1 MADGVITLEFDV
13 PISQLVSD
21 SKKIDKILDALGKN
35 AGAQMDSSFK
45 DNSEKVKKTASE
57 TKSDVDKKLG
67 KFKPKIDA
75 DNEEAK
81 RKAEETRKE
90 MEKIPKTRRSHL
102 GADNSEAN
110 RKADETKKKI
120 FGIPE
125 RHTTT
130 ISVTDHLSSI
140 LDRIKGKSREAEEPV
155 SHLGEIIKGTFIGS
169 LASNAVSSA
178 WGHLT
183 GWIGKAIDM
192 GKDYALEQQTMLA
205 SWTTLTGSAKEGQA
219 MVDMTNQMAIAANN
233 STKMVDQLNQKL
245 YAVTNSASKTGE
257 LTKSILTLQDAFG
270 VDDAAIA
277 NFSVQYSQMIGNGKA
292 QAMDMMSIQNVFP
305 KFKGELL
312 DYMRLQTNNHKLTM
326 QQLNDMM
333 SKGKI
338 TSGIMN
344 DVLIKMGKQYAG
356 ATENFTKTIPGMFRT
371 IESTMPTLLGKLTQP
386 FAKAANPIIG
396 AISNWVTSKP
406 TEKEFEKIGTTT
418 AEGMNKVINAF
429 AGKGSDSK
437 QMVDS
442 LNKALDNLNS
452 WLKRVFD
459 YIADHAKDI
468 KQFASDLW
476 DIAKVLGKQVWD
488 DWVSIISDIADALGL
503 TAKNSDKATTP
514 MGKLADV
521 VHALAQN
528 KTAIKLIADAI
539 VAISAIK
546 TMNKVL
552 SPLEK
557 IANLKVGKGTV
568 LDYLKDG
575 VNGQG
580 FGGALQSVKSAGGWS
595 SLIKSPKKGGM
606 STLGKVALAGAVVFD
621 GAQIIKNFSD
631 AVNSS
636 DARKKTESIGE
647 IVGGTIGTAIGAWFY
662 GPEGALLGE
671 QIGSNLGGSI
681 ADSVKSSLDKI
692 NDDVNGDHVN
702 GIWKSDARNPQ
713 EKKWHTSHNLYPI
726 GKTTP
731 FSPDFFVAAAVN
743 SWTELTHIGDK
754 DFWARQR
761 GPNSHVARGDEGTWM
776 EGITDNLAAFKKW
789 YDKTSQK
796 TDKWR
801 VQDSVPGVLSNI
813 KKSYDNFSK
822 NNGWSHLGAGAL
834 ALGNNLLDH
843 IPGGSAIR
851 SGIKLD
857 SLIPKLNDMKFDD
870 SGIKSFNKQLGKN
883 TDEFIKQLPH
893 PDFGAMGKGIS
904 DVWKNLTNF
913 NPQVSGK
920 PPKVKDLKQLKSGI
934 LPNIDVEK
942 WSKDIVSKLNGIKWP
957 ELPKIKMPEFHPIK
971 WVEGKFK
978 GFKWPKLPKFHMP
991 KFNFSDWIKGIQK
1004 KLHGFKFKWP
1014 KIHMP
1019 KFKWPKIRLPKLDV
1033 KGWLAKMGAHIHK
1046 FKFPKLKAPKWQG
1059 WDALKK
1065 TVSRTWDKIRTNTS
1079 KSAGKLWDDAK
1090 KGMKSLKN
1098 GISDYL
1104 DDIHKAWHS
1113 MWNGLAKWF
1122 GNIWDD
1128 IKKKASGGINGV
1140 IDIINGG
1147 IGGINGIIHDF
1158 GGKSNTIGK
1167 ISHVKL
1173 ATGTG
1178 AFSGPRRP
1186 ITQRTLALLNDGHDS
1201 PETGNR
1207 EMVWDKRTG
1216 ALNLV
1221 PGINTLAWLEPGQ
1234 EVFNAS
1240 ETAELLGAS
1249 RFAKGTGIGATVG
1262 KAFGDIGSWAEGLWN
1277 GAVSKTKGLIKWFKE
1292 AMNIVSH
1299 PVEALNSFFKFDGKG
1314 LKGFFTD
1321 LGPLAFN
1328 VSKKAAQSWWNQLW
1342 SMVGGKLND
1351 GGGEANSKLASEM
1364 MKLGDGKKY
1373 VWGATGPSA
1382 YDCSGLVQAAA
1393 RKLGVDLPRNSSAQY
1408 GATSAVSHPEP
1419 GDLVFFGNH
1428 GASHVGVYLSKDSY
1442 YSAQSPSAGIGVGK
1456 ISAVHEGP
1464 VSYRRI
1470 KGLSQDVSSKESS
1483 KGVSNKAI
1491 YNQVGGGFWKF
1502 ISKLADLFGDHM
1514 ANPADDGVER
1524 WRPAVKRALSML
1536 HLSTSSSM
1544 VNRVLRQMSTESSG
1558 NPKAMGG
1565 TDGLAD
1571 GHAMGLMQVKP
1582 GTFAAY
1588 KLRGHNN
1595 IWNGFDNLLA
1605 GLNYA
1610 KHKYGDSL
1618 SYLGNGHGYRNG
1630 GRVFSHQLAELA
1642 EEDPEYVLNPNKDS
1656 FDVLLPEAVRERAE
1670 KAPDSEAAQWNH
1682 IYNFDKLRKSTANGY
1697 RYFAMNGDQQADGGT
1712 HTLRKVDET
1721 RNTTKGDV
1729 KINIKLDSST
1739 IARKTYPKSKL
1750 MKAREI
1756 DIAEM
1761 GGAIPVD

>member
-130 ISVTDHLSSI
+130 IGVTDHLSSI

-169 LASNAVSSA
+169 LASNAVSSV

-333 SKGKI
+333 SQGKI
-338 TSGIMN
+338 TSDIMN

-371 IESTMPTLLGKLTQP
+371 IESTLPTLLGKLTQP

-476 DIAKVLGKQVWD
+476 DIAKVLGKQIWD

-568 LDYLKDG
+568 LDYLKDTLK
-575 VNGQG
+575 NGSIDNFKNMSLPQKAAG
-580 FGGALQSVKSAGGWS
+580 IAAGGYAAYDVVDNGY
-595 SLIKSPKKGGM
+595 KGATQNNKTQLAGAIGGGIAGLAGFVL
-606 STLGKVALAGAVVFD
+606 SDGNPYVALAAEQGGKKLTEWGADSAQKWIKGWNDYNSKHKPNPIKQPISYHAYRAHEVIDEIKNPKNNEGKGYIPGTPNKYYDFNSDYGLWGNFNVFAANQAASLGHFFDPKWYATHNPRGSAWGNLMHWAMTAPSLDLNGLDKQGRKTGDDLAKKLFGGLKFD
-621 GAQIIKNFSD
+621 GLN
-631 AVNSS
+631 
-636 DARKKTESIGE
+636 
-647 IVGGTIGTAIGAWFY
+647 W
-662 GPEGALLGE
+662 
-671 QIGSNLGGSI
+671 
-681 ADSVKSSLDKI
+681 
-692 NDDVNGDHVN
+692 
-702 GIWKSDARNPQ
+702 
-713 EKKWHTSHNLYPI
+713 
-726 GKTTP
+726 
-731 FSPDFFVAAAVN
+731 SP
-743 SWTELTHIGDK
+743 K
-754 DFWARQR
+754 
-761 GPNSHVARGDEGTWM
+761 
-776 EGITDNLAAFKKW
+776 
-789 YDKTSQK
+789 
-796 TDKWR
+796 
-801 VQDSVPGVLSNI
+801 
-813 KKSYDNFSK
+813 
-822 NNGWSHLGAGAL
+822 
-834 ALGNNLLDH
+834 
-843 IPGGSAIR
+843 
-851 SGIKLD
+851 
-857 SLIPKLNDMKFDD
+857 
-870 SGIKSFNKQLGKN
+870 
-883 TDEFIKQLPH
+883 
-893 PDFGAMGKGIS
+893 GKGINNS
-904 DVWKNLTNF
+904 ILKNLSAFWNSGPKSGALTDWLKDF
-913 NPQVSGK
+913 KPHVSGK
-920 PPKVKDLKQLKSGI
+920 APSIGKMKFSSAGI
-934 LPNIDVEK
+934 LPNIDVGK
-942 WSKDIVSKLNGIKWP
+942 WSKDIISKLNGIKWP

-978 GFKWPKLPKFHMP
+978 GFKWPKLPRFHMP

-1014 KIHMP
+1014 KIHLP
-1019 KFKWPKIRLPKLDV
+1019 KFKWPKIKLPKLDV

-1128 IKKKASGGINGV
+1128 IKKKASGGINGI
-1140 IDIINGG
+1140 IDILNGG

-1249 RFAKGTGIGATVG
+1249 RFAKGTGIGAKVG
-1262 KAFGDIGSWAEGLWN
+1262 KAFGDIGSWAQGLWN

-1514 ANPADDGVER
+1514 ANPAGDGVER

-1610 KHKYGDSL
+1610 KHKYGESL

-1630 GRVFSHQLAELA
+1630 GRVFNHQFAELA
-1642 EEDPEYVLNPNKDS
+1642 EEGPEYVLNPDKDS
-1656 FDVLLPEAVRERAE
+1656 FDVLLPEAIRERAE